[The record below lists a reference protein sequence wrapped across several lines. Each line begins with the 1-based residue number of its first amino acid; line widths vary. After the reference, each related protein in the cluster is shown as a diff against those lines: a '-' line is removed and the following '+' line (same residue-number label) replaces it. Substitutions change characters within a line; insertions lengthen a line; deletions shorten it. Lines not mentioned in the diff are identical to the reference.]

1 MFGIAVS
8 RIRMIYQKKTKYQ
21 ELLEQVKDIVS
32 DKTKEACQ
40 KIVKR
45 INPDEFIKDYSISLS
60 SQEAYR
66 LIYHVYLTELK
77 YHARIQKEK
86 TKGGRDE

>member
-1 MFGIAVS
+1 
-8 RIRMIYQKKTKYQ
+8 MIYEKKANYQ
-21 ELLEQVKDIVS
+21 ELLEQVNGIAS
-32 DKTKEACQ
+32 DKTREACQ

-45 INPDEFIKDYSISLS
+45 INPDEFIKDYSISLT

-86 TKGGRDE
+86 TKGGKDE